1 MYLFK
6 NYIKKKIKR
15 FQGSKNVLKMNFYY
29 HKILGEKN
37 IGEIGLDFSQKENKQ
52 KIIQDT
58 INRKKYLSYLEIG
71 CFRDE
76 LFKNIECKKK
86 VGVDPLSGGT
96 IRKTSDE
103 FFSTNKDY
111 FDFIF
116 IDGLHYYSQVKKDIF
131 NSVKFLN
138 RNGVIMLH
146 DCLPNSVY
154 DQAIPR
160 CQYYWNGDVWK
171 AIVETRTL
179 DYLDTYTCYADAGIG
194 IILKRTN
201 NSKLNLDLKDFS
213 KLKFKDYY
221 QNFKSFMN
229 IVESTELKNLF

>member
-1 MYLFK
+1 
-6 NYIKKKIKR
+6 
-15 FQGSKNVLKMNFYY
+15 MNFYY